1 MYVNIYCYSCFTV
14 TYVVPDL
21 VTTQSVIHVL
31 LGENVTVECIPSDSS
46 LALQWLVTTRNEEEI
61 RIPSPENIEGSAGID
76 ENSNYDDE
84 DLTQLDSDLE
94 RRLQY
99 QLPLVHQV
107 TLINAAMTDSGYFI
121 CSIVPPP
128 NDKVLNNQLEITLNV
143 LASK

>member
-46 LALQWLVTTRNEEEI
+46 LELQWLVTTRNEEEI

-76 ENSNYDDE
+76 GDSNYDDE

-128 NDKVLNNQLEITLNV
+128 NNKVLNNQQEITLNV